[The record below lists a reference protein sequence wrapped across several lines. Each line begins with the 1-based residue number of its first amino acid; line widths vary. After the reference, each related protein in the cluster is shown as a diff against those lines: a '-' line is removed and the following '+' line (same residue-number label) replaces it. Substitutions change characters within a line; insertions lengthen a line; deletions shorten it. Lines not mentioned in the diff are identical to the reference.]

1 MSRRHRRTLVRRQ
14 GSQARSQIACSVV
27 DCHLAGDASGTLISP
42 DSLGSGDKLFGND
55 KLFDFDTSRL
65 DWAVRPLSSDGDISP
80 IIDVGDSSS
89 TSSQRQRS
97 SRESGCSRSGSQDG
111 GCSRSPK
118 SSSES
123 HDKKIRRHSTR
134 GGDGRT
140 SHALSSSSKRS
151 AGRSQVE
158 TRYRR
163 NVSDHFEALKNCFG
177 ERELAQLVG
186 GDNMVRES
194 TADSNNPSPELSPR
208 NKAMVLQG
216 AVLFIKDGISRFETQ
231 QRRMQAL
238 QRKLRQARSALTD
251 TSDGGGKGRFDE
263 DTGMDFENSSRP
275 PRMSREEQTI
285 AWIA

>member
-1 MSRRHRRTLVRRQ
+1 M
-14 GSQARSQIACSVV
+14 I
-27 DCHLAGDASGTLISP
+27 AGDASGTTLVSP
-42 DSLGSGDKLFGND
+42 DGFGSNSDKLFGGD

-65 DWAVRPLSSDGDISP
+65 DWAVRPLSSDDGDISP
-80 IIDVGDSSS
+80 VIDLGDASSS
-89 TSSQRQRS
+89 SSYQRK
-97 SRESGCSRSGSQDG
+97 CSSQDG
-111 GCSRSPK
+111 GCSTSPRSDN
-118 SSSES
+118 S
-123 HDKKIRRHSTR
+123 HNKKIRRSSTR
-134 GGDGRT
+134 GDGRT
-140 SHALSSSSKRS
+140 AHAFSSNSSKRS

-186 GDNMVRES
+186 GDNMIKD
-194 TADSNNPSPELSPR
+194 TNADSSNPSPELSPR

-216 AVLFIKDGISRFETQ
+216 AVLFIRDGISRFETQ

-251 TSDGGGKGRFDE
+251 TPDGGKDRFGE
-263 DTGMDFENSSRP
+263 EIGMGLSIPSPP
-275 PRMSREEQTI
+275 PRVSCEQQTI